1 MRADVALQCQ
11 AFHRVKRRLNPA
23 LNVIIT
29 RLQHWDLPDVIGI
42 ALGTTTYFH
51 GISSLDVPQNNNP
64 SLNFYHPGRET
75 YSTCKIHLAYTG
87 KLAGLLHIVWDREV
101 SPSQVL
107 QYKQAAVSRSPPEL
121 PAKLRVDTE
130 HLFPDSADEVRR
142 AWTRIWWLRALRAL
156 HRYGCS
162 RIGVLKQD
170 CASSE

>member
-87 KLAGLLHIVWDREV
+87 KLAGLLHIVWDREGTRKCWACIIISGLDQK
-101 SPSQVL
+101 SPLRKCSSINRQRYRDRRL
-107 QYKQAAVSRSPPEL
+107 SYLRSC
-121 PAKLRVDTE
+121 
-130 HLFPDSADEVRR
+130 
-142 AWTRIWWLRALRAL
+142 
-156 HRYGCS
+156 G
-162 RIGVLKQD
+162 
-170 CASSE
+170 